1 MQNSFIVK
9 SQEFLFYFLKTKT
22 LTTNLNIKY
31 SLKKK
36 KKHFYAISKH
46 FFKPKIKNTF
56 QKKNTLTIRNNL
68 VFLSLLE
75 LKS

>member
-36 KKHFYAISKH
+36 KNIYAISKH

>member
-36 KKHFYAISKH
+36 KNIFMLYQ
-46 FFKPKIKNTF
+46 NTF
-56 QKKNTLTIRNNL
+56 SNQK
-68 VFLSLLE
+68 
-75 LKS
+75 